1 MSRYPRVVRNR
12 FPLAAAIA
20 LLAALAAAVLLSGP
34 PSLVHAANEPVSLTL
49 TPGNGKITASWTAPD
64 VGTGVINDYDYQHK
78 KKSESTWGGDGT
90 TSGASVE
97 ITGLDNGV
105 AYEVRVRTRYTPA
118 GSNSA
123 VYSDYV
129 TAESTPGVAP
139 GAVTGVTLTSGD
151 GKIIVTWGLT
161 TAVPPVWSYGVRYR
175 QKDTNTW
182 VDLHDP
188 TNVTMVGT
196 VLTTDETSHGSG
208 GDPLDLGAITHATLT
223 DREISFVNE
232 SVGTGSNAKSGVYR
246 LSDGIRSMVFR
257 AQALHFD
264 NTATVEMR
272 FAATKP
278 TASNLHTHGTIL
290 CSSATTPPANPNGK
304 HTTNCQG
311 DIDDTTGPIPTDGY
325 IWAYTVDSE
334 TAKNRNW
341 VIRNPK
347 PAFDNGR
354 AVITGVTNG
363 TEYEVEVNA
372 SNSVGSGTTWSET
385 TSAKAGGPD
394 APAAPTLTSGNAQ
407 LSVSWTAPANNGSA
421 ITDYDVQYK
430 AKTANDWTSHTFTG
444 TGTSTTIS
452 SGIANGTEYEVQVRA
467 TNGNGT
473 GEWSPSGTLKAGVP
487 AAPAAPTLTSG
498 NAQLSVSWTAPAD
511 NGSSIT
517 DYDVRHCSTGCNV
530 ATNWTE
536 LDDSTASTAL
546 SATIATLTNGTSY
559 QVQVRAGNTHGDGPW
574 SPSATLKAGV
584 PAAPAA
590 PTLTSGNAQLAVSW
604 TAPANN
610 GSSITDYDVQYSS
623 DSGSTWTEWNAS
635 DTSTTT
641 SATITPLTNGTSYQV
656 QVRAGNA
663 NGDGPWSPSATLK
676 AGLPA
681 APAAPTLTP
690 GGSQL
695 TVTWVAPSANGGT
708 LSGFKVQYKQSS
720 DATWTAHTF
729 TSTGSTTSTSIDSL
743 TNGTAYD
750 VQVRATNEHGDGP
763 WSPTASATPAQ
774 APAAPAK
781 PSISGTT
788 MIWVA
793 PADNGATITDYDV
806 RYSLDSGSTWTEWD
820 PTSTSTTTFLVLT
833 ALPGGQAMVLQVR
846 AENSAGAGAWSPS
859 SDSVTLPKRAPDK
872 PDPPLLAPGNQSLGV
887 SWTPPESNGEPITD
901 YAARHSIDGSNWTD
915 VLTGASDTA
924 TSTTISGLTNGNTP
938 YVQVR
943 ATNSIGD
950 SAWSDSATQKVG
962 VPVAPAAP
970 TLTPGNAQLAVSW
983 TAPADNGS
991 AITDYDVQY
1000 SSDDG
1005 ATWTE
1010 WNASNT
1016 STTTSATITGL
1027 TNGTEYLVQVRAA
1040 NTLGDGPWSPSATLK
1055 AGVPAAPAAP
1065 TLASGNAQLA
1075 VSWTAPANNGS
1086 AITDYD
1092 VQYSSDSG
1100 STWTEWNAGNTSTT
1114 TSATITTL
1122 TNGTSYQVQ
1131 VRAGNTHGDGPWSP
1145 SATLTPGLPATPDKP
1160 TVEPGNRSLTVK
1172 WTAPA
1177 DNGSPITDY
1186 DVEYRSFSQAKLG
1199 NWVHWKPSETSTSTS
1214 TTITGTD
1221 NGTDYQTRVK
1231 ARNSAGDG
1239 GWSPHSDGV
1248 KSGAPATPDAPVLTP
1263 GSNKLAATWT
1273 APADNGSAINNYDVR
1288 YRTTGG
1294 SAWTRLD
1301 FNLGITL
1308 PGTLPNNETSSTNDP
1323 IDTGELTHADLT
1335 KLGLSFTRESVGT
1348 GANEK
1353 FGVYKLSAGVKSM
1366 KLGMVAVGVTGNVAV
1381 RYANTK
1387 PTADNLDTHG
1397 SPSCVAGS
1405 PSCGSNNPI
1414 GPLLRNSYFWAYTTA
1429 NSTLTSAIWLPSDLD
1444 VAALDRAL
1452 DIAGLTTGT
1461 EYEAQVRASNA
1472 HGDSGWSP
1480 SATASVGG
1488 PSAVRN
1494 LCAHPR
1500 NGSLWLDWSE
1510 PATTNG
1516 TITDYD
1522 LRYREVGTTAWTE
1535 WQPSVTSTTRS
1546 ATITGLTNGKQ
1557 YEVQGRAENANGAG
1571 PWSASDVMRAGVPDA
1586 PQRPSVTANVWDLNA
1601 TWNAPANT
1609 GGSAITDYDVQYL
1622 NSEELPDD
1630 PQGGPAVP
1638 KDANGYLAWDRLP
1651 WIDWQKDTVSTVRS
1665 AQITGLDPLAP
1676 YWVRVRAVNSYGNGV
1691 WSMVSPDR
1699 TDLPQRFQNCSR
1711 TGTTT
1716 LPLGWDCDI
1725 KAGVDG
1731 VGSFDSS
1738 SITAGTGVIVA
1749 GENHGADRAEFIA
1762 VNPAGGS
1769 ATVTTTKAGVTV
1781 DTFNISVTAFA
1792 IASATASDATPAA
1805 GDTFTVTV
1813 TLDSPLHFAT
1823 GKYMIDSNRDPIPG
1837 KYARSWVTLE
1847 MPTGWTAVNPG
1858 DGTASA
1864 PVEVVKYYGKTVR
1877 FTVSVPANATAG
1889 ANTIKVKASTI
1900 DLPTGCVANP
1910 NCFDGIK
1917 DEEIANLSVTVASSL
1932 VSMMVSG
1939 MAAAA
1944 PPAAVGSVSASRSD
1958 GNIVASWPVAA
1969 TSTKYHVT
1977 YTTDTGPNKSW
1988 TLAAAEHPTNSITIA
2003 GADATK
2009 PYIVGVRAGNAAGWS
2024 GWINSAAVPAAVT
2037 TPPAAVSGLSASRSN
2052 GSIVA
2057 SWDAVDGATKYHVTY
2072 STNGGSS
2079 WSLAADAHAT
2089 NSITI
2094 ANADDAKPFI
2104 VGVRAGNAAGWSGWV
2119 NSAAVPPAAT
2129 ATPPAAVSGLSA
2141 SRSGGSIVATWDAP
2155 AGATKYHVT
2164 YTTDVGN
2171 NKNWQLAALE
2181 HPTNSITIA
2190 NADDGLP
2197 YKVGVRAGNAAG
2209 WSGWVNSNTVPPAGT
2224 PPAAVS
2230 GLGASRSGGS
2240 IVANWDAVSGAT
2252 KYHVTYTTD
2261 GGASWSLAADAHA
2274 TNSIT
2279 IANADYGKAYIV
2291 GVRAGNAAG
2300 WSGWMNSNEV
2310 PTALTPPGSVGSVTA
2325 THNGDTVSVTW
2336 DAVGGATKYHV
2347 TYSTDGGGSW
2357 SLAALEHDTNS
2368 ITIADADSAKT
2379 YVVGVR
2385 AGNAAGWS
2393 GWVNSA
2399 PASHSGGGT

>member
-1 MSRYPRVVRNR
+1 M
-12 FPLAAAIA
+12 
-20 LLAALAAAVLLSGP
+20 
-34 PSLVHAANEPVSLTL
+34 
-49 TPGNGKITASWTAPD
+49 
-64 VGTGVINDYDYQHK
+64 GTGVINDYDYQHK

-90 TSGASVE
+90 TTGASVE

-118 GSNSA
+118 GSNTA
-123 VYSDYV
+123 VFSDYE

-139 GAVTGVTLTSGD
+139 GAVTGVKLTSGD

-161 TAVPPVWSYGVRYR
+161 TATPPVWSYGVRYR

-311 DIDDTTGPIPTDGY
+311 DIDDTTGPIPTGGY

-372 SNSVGSGTTWSET
+372 TNSVGSGTTWSDT

-407 LSVSWTAPANNGSA
+407 ISVSWTAPANNGSA

-430 AKTANDWTSHTFTG
+430 AKTVNTWTSHTFTG

-452 SGIANGTEYEVQVRA
+452 SSIANGTEYEVQVRA

-473 GEWSPSGTLKAGVP
+473 GEWSPSATLKAGVP

-511 NGSSIT
+511 NGSAIT
-517 DYDVRHCSTGCNV
+517 DYDVRHCSTSCNV

-546 SATIATLTNGTSY
+546 SATITTLTNGTSY

-574 SPSATLKAGV
+574 SPSATLKAGL

-590 PTLTSGNAQLAVSW
+590 PTLTSGNAQLSVSW

-656 QVRAGNA
+656 QVRAGNTH
-663 NGDGPWSPSATLK
+663 GDGPWSPSATLK

-690 GGSQL
+690 GGATL

-708 LSGFKVQYKQSS
+708 LSGFKLQYKQSS

-729 TSTGSTTSTSIDSL
+729 TSTGSTTSTSIGSL

-763 WSPTASATPAQ
+763 WSPTTSATPAQ

-781 PSISGTT
+781 PSIVSTT
-788 MIWVA
+788 MTWTA
-793 PADNGATITDYDV
+793 PADNGAAITDYDV

-820 PTSTSTTTFLVLT
+820 PTSTSTALFLVLT
-833 ALPGGQAMVLQVR
+833 PLPGGQAMVLQVR

-901 YAARHSIDGSNWTD
+901 YAARHSLDGSNWTN

-962 VPVAPAAP
+962 VPAAPAAP
-970 TLTPGNAQLAVSW
+970 TLTPGSAQLAVSW

-1016 STTTSATITGL
+1016 STSTSATITTL
-1027 TNGTEYLVQVRAA
+1027 TNGTEYQVQVRAA

-1065 TLASGNAQLA
+1065 TLASGNGQLA
-1075 VSWTAPANNGS
+1075 VSWTAPANSGS

-1092 VQYSSDSG
+1092 VRHC
-1100 STWTEWNAGNTSTT
+1100 STSCDDAANWTELDDSTAST
-1114 TSATITTL
+1114 ALSATITTL

-1186 DVEYRSFSQAKLG
+1186 DVEYRTYSVAKLG
-1199 NWVHWKPSETSTSTS
+1199 DWVHWNPNETSASTT

-1221 NGTDYQTRVK
+1221 NGTHYQTRVK

-1239 GWSPHSDGV
+1239 GWSGHSDE
-1248 KSGAPATPDAPVLTP
+1248 KTSGAPARPAAPVLTP
-1263 GSNKLAATWT
+1263 GSGKLAATWT
-1273 APADNGSAINNYDVR
+1273 APADHGSPIINYDVR
-1288 YRTTGG
+1288 YRTTGA

-1301 FNLGITL
+1301 SSLGIVVQ
-1308 PGTLPNNETSSTNDP
+1308 GTLPNNETSATNDP

-1335 KLGLSFTRESVGT
+1335 KLGLSFTRESVGS

-1353 FGVYKLSAGVKSM
+1353 FGVYKLNDGM
-1366 KLGMVAVGVTGNVAV
+1366 KAMRLGMVAGGVTGQVAV
-1381 RYANTK
+1381 RYADTK
-1387 PTADNLDTHG
+1387 PSADTLRTHG
-1397 SPSCVAGS
+1397 SPACTAGS
-1405 PSCGSNNPI
+1405 SSCAATNAF
-1414 GPLLRNSYFWAYTTA
+1414 GPVAKNSYFWAYTTA
-1429 NSTLTSAIWLPSDLD
+1429 SSTLTTATWLFQDLD
-1444 VAALDRAL
+1444 VGALDRAL
-1452 DIAGLTTGT
+1452 DIPGLTTGT

-1480 SATASVGG
+1480 SATARVGA
-1488 PSAVRN
+1488 PSAVRY
-1494 LCAHPR
+1494 LCAHPK
-1500 NGSLWLDWSE
+1500 NGALLVDWWE

-1516 TITDYD
+1516 AITDYD
-1522 LRYREVGTTAWTE
+1522 LRYREVGTTAWIE
-1535 WQPSVTSTTRS
+1535 WQASVTSTTRS
-1546 ATITGLTNGKQ
+1546 ATITGLTNGKD

-1571 PWSASDVMRAGVPDA
+1571 PWSASDIMRAGVPGAFTRPSIAPRFWDLTATWDA
-1586 PQRPSVTANVWDLNA
+1586 PAD
-1601 TWNAPANT
+1601 T

-1622 NSEELPDD
+1622 NSDELPEDSRGI
-1630 PQGGPAVP
+1630 PIIP
-1638 KDANGYLAWDRLP
+1638 KDANGNEVWDLLP

-1665 AQITGLDPLAP
+1665 TQITGLDPLTA
-1676 YWVRVRAVNSYGNGV
+1676 YWTRARAVNSYGDGV
-1691 WSMVSPDR
+1691 WSGPGADR
-1699 TDLPQRFQNCSR
+1699 TYRPDQDRLCSR

-1716 LPLGWDCDI
+1716 LHLGWRCDI
-1725 KAGVDG
+1725 EAGVDG

-1738 SITAGTGVIVA
+1738 SITTGTGLLKA
-1749 GENHGADRAEFIA
+1749 RESNGADQATFTAI
-1762 VNPAGGS
+1762 NHDGGS
-1769 ATVTTTKAGVTV
+1769 ATVTTTKAGATV
-1781 DTFNISVTAFA
+1781 DTFAISVPAFA

-1805 GDTFTVTV
+1805 GETFTVTV
-1813 TLDSPLHFAT
+1813 ILDSPLHHAT
-1823 GKYMIDSNRDPIPG
+1823 RKNIHDSNRNPIAG

-1847 MPTGWTAVNPG
+1847 MPTGWTAVNPNE
-1858 DGTASA
+1858 GTASA
-1864 PVEVVKYYGKTVR
+1864 PVEVVSYLGKTVR
-1877 FTVSVPANATAG
+1877 FTVSVPAGATAG
-1889 ANTIKVKASTI
+1889 AQTIKVKANTV
-1900 DLPTGCVANP
+1900 DLRDDCVTNP
-1910 NCFDGIK
+1910 DCLEGIK

-1944 PPAAVGSVSASRSD
+1944 PPAAVASVSAGRSD
-1958 GNIVASWPVAA
+1958 GSIVAAWPVAA

-1988 TLAAAEHPTNSITIA
+1988 TLAALEHPTNSITIA
-2003 GADATK
+2003 NADDAK

-2024 GWINSAAVPAAVT
+2024 GWVNSDAVPAAVT
-2037 TPPAAVSGLSASRSN
+2037 TPPAAVSGLSASRSDGN
-2052 GSIVA
+2052 IVA
-2057 SWDAVDGATKYHVTY
+2057 SWDAADGATKYHVTY
-2072 STNGGSS
+2072 TTDTGPNKS
-2079 WSLAADAHAT
+2079 WTLAALEHPT

-2094 ANADDAKPFI
+2094 ANADDAKPYI

-2119 NSAAVPPAAT
+2119 NSAAVPPAG
-2129 ATPPAAVSGLSA
+2129 TPPAAVSGLSA
-2141 SRSGGSIVATWDAP
+2141 SRSDGSIVA
-2155 AGATKYHVT
+2155 G
-2164 YTTDVGN
+2164 
-2171 NKNWQLAALE
+2171 
-2181 HPTNSITIA
+2181 
-2190 NADDGLP
+2190 
-2197 YKVGVRAGNAAG
+2197 
-2209 WSGWVNSNTVPPAGT
+2209 
-2224 PPAAVS
+2224 
-2230 GLGASRSGGS
+2230 
-2240 IVANWDAVSGAT
+2240 WDAVSGAT

-2279 IANADYGKAYIV
+2279 IANADDGKAYIV

-2300 WSGWMNSNEV
+2300 WSGWMNSNAV
-2310 PTALTPPGSVGSVTA
+2310 PPAGTPPAAVSGLSASRSDGNIVANWDAVSGATKYHVTYTTDGGKSWSLAALEHDTNSITIANADDGLPYKVGVRAGNAAGWSGWMNSNAVPIALTPPGSVGSVSA
-2325 THNGDTVSVTW
+2325 THHGATVSVTW

-2347 TYSTDGGGSW
+2347 TYTTDGGSSW

>member
-1 MSRYPRVVRNR
+1 MSRYPRVIRNR

-20 LLAALAAAVLLSGP
+20 LLAALAAAVLLTGP

-49 TPGNGKITASWTAPD
+49 TPGSGKITASWTAPD
-64 VGTGVINDYDYQHK
+64 VGTGQINDYRYQYK
-78 KKSESTWGGDGT
+78 KQSESNWSTEAT
-90 TSGASVE
+90 TTATSVE

-105 AYEVRVRTRYTPA
+105 TYDVQVRTRYTPA
-118 GSNSA
+118 GSNTA
-123 VYSDYV
+123 VFSDYE

-139 GAVTGVTLTSGD
+139 GAVTGVKLTSGD

-264 NTATVEMR
+264 NAATVEMR

-372 SNSVGSGTTWSET
+372 TNSVGSGATWSET
-385 TSAKAGGPD
+385 ASAKAGGPD

-430 AKTANDWTSHTFTG
+430 AKTANNWTSHTFTG

-452 SGIANGTEYEVQVRA
+452 SSVANGTEYEVQVRA

-473 GEWSPSGTLKAGVP
+473 GEWSPSATLKAGLP
-487 AAPAAPTLTSG
+487 AAPAAPALTPGSTTLTATWVAPSANGGTLSGFKVQYKQSSDTTWTAHTFTSTGSTTSTSIDSLTNGTAYDVQVRATNEQGDGPWSPTATAAAGVPVAPAAPTLASG
-498 NAQLSVSWTAPAD
+498 NAQLDVSWTAPTN
-511 NGSSIT
+511 NGGSAIT
-517 DYDVRHCSTGCNV
+517 DYDVRHCSTSCNV

-536 LDDSTASTAL
+536 LDDSTDSTAL
-546 SATIATLTNGTSY
+546 SATI
-559 QVQVRAGNTHGDGPW
+559 
-574 SPSATLKAGV
+574 
-584 PAAPAA
+584 
-590 PTLTSGNAQLAVSW
+590 
-604 TAPANN
+604 
-610 GSSITDYDVQYSS
+610 
-623 DSGSTWTEWNAS
+623 
-635 DTSTTT
+635 TT
-641 SATITPLTNGTSYQV
+641 LTNGTSYQV

-690 GGSQL
+690 GGSTL

-720 DATWTAHTF
+720 DTAWTAHTF
-729 TSTGSTTSTSIDSL
+729 TSTGSTTSTSIGSL

-763 WSPTASATPAQ
+763 WSPTTSATPAQ
-774 APAAPAK
+774 APAAPTK
-781 PSISGTT
+781 PTISGGNLLMWT
-788 MIWVA
+788 A
-793 PADNGATITDYDV
+793 PANNGAAITDYDV
-806 RYSLDSGSTWTEWD
+806 RYSLDGGSTWTEWD
-820 PTSTSTTTFLVLT
+820 PTATSTALSLLLT

-901 YAARHSIDGSNWTD
+901 YAARHSLDGSNWTN

-962 VPVAPAAP
+962 VPAAPAAP
-970 TLTPGNAQLAVSW
+970 MLTPGSTQLAVSW
-983 TAPADNGS
+983 TAPAHNGS

-1010 WNASNT
+1010 WNAGNT
-1016 STTTSATITGL
+1016 GTTTSATITGL

-1040 NTLGDGPWSPSATLK
+1040 NTLGDGPWSPSATVI
-1055 AGVPAAPAAP
+1055 AGAPPAPEAP

-1075 VSWTAPANNGS
+1075 VSWTAPAHNGS

-1092 VQYSSDSG
+1092 VQYKATTAN
-1100 STWTEWNAGNTSTT
+1100 TWTSHAFTGSETSTT
-1114 TSATITTL
+1114 ISSGIA
-1122 TNGTSYQVQ
+1122 NGTEYEVQ
-1131 VRAGNTHGDGPWSP
+1131 VRATNGNGTGEWSP
-1145 SATLTPGLPATPDKP
+1145 SATLKAGLPAAPGKP
-1160 TVEPGNRSLTVK
+1160 TVTPGNGFITVS

-1186 DVEYRSFSQAKLG
+1186 DVEYRTYSQAKLG
-1199 NWVHWKPSETSTSTS
+1199 DWVHWNPNETSTSTS
-1214 TTITGTD
+1214 TTITTPGGQ
-1221 NGTDYQTRVK
+1221 NYHTRVR
-1231 ARNSAGDG
+1231 AGNSVGDG
-1239 GWSPHSDGV
+1239 PASPPSDGV
-1248 KSGAPATPDAPVLTP
+1248 TAGVPATPAAPVLTP
-1263 GSNKLAATWT
+1263 GSGKLAATWT
-1273 APADNGSAINNYDVR
+1273 SPADHGSPIINYDVR
-1288 YRTTGG
+1288 YRTTGA

-1301 FNLGITL
+1301 FSLGIVVQ
-1308 PGTLPNNETSSTNDP
+1308 GTLPNNETSATNDP

-1335 KLGLSFTRESVGT
+1335 KLGLSITRESVGT

-1353 FGVYKLSAGVKSM
+1353 FGVYKLNDGMKAM
-1366 KLGMVAVGVTGNVAV
+1366 KLGMVVVGVTGQVAV
-1381 RYANTK
+1381 RYADTK
-1387 PTADNLDTHG
+1387 PSADNLHTHG
-1397 SPSCVAGS
+1397 SEACSGPSTCSAT
-1405 PSCGSNNPI
+1405 NAF
-1414 GPLLRNSYFWAYTTA
+1414 GPLPRNSYFWAYTTA
-1429 NSTLTSAIWLPSDLD
+1429 SSTITSATWLFSDLD
-1444 VAALDRAL
+1444 VAAIDRAL
-1452 DIAGLTTGT
+1452 DIPGLTTGT

-1488 PSAVRN
+1488 PSAVRK
-1494 LCAHPR
+1494 LRAHPR
-1500 NGSLWLDWSE
+1500 NGALQVGWNP

-1546 ATITGLTNGKQ
+1546 ATITGLTNGKD
-1557 YEVQGRAENANGAG
+1557 YEVQARAENANGAG
-1571 PWSASDVMRAGVPDA
+1571 PWSASDVMRAGVPGA
-1586 PQRPSVTANVWDLNA
+1586 FRRPTVTAGFWYLNV
-1601 TWNAPANT
+1601 TWVAPAET

-1622 NSEELPDD
+1622 NSDDLPQDSR
-1630 PQGGPAVP
+1630 GVP
-1638 KDANGYLAWDRLP
+1638 VVPTDANGNSDWDLLP
-1651 WIDWQKDTVSTVRS
+1651 WIDWQADTVSTVRS
-1665 AQITGLDPLAP
+1665 TQITGLEPATA
-1676 YWVRVRAVNSYGNGV
+1676 YWTRARAVNSYGDGV
-1691 WSMVSPDR
+1691 WSNQTADR
-1699 TDLPQRFQNCSR
+1699 THLPDQAKRCSR

-1716 LPLGWDCDI
+1716 LPLGWRCDI
-1725 KAGVDG
+1725 EAGVDG

-1738 SITAGTGVIVA
+1738 SITAGTSLLKA
-1749 GENHGADRAEFIA
+1749 RETNGADQATFTAI
-1762 VNPAGGS
+1762 NHAGGS
-1769 ATVTTTKAGVTV
+1769 ATVTTTKAGATV
-1781 DTFNISVTAFA
+1781 DTFAISVTPFA
-1792 IASATASDATPAA
+1792 IASAVASDATPTA
-1805 GDTFTVTV
+1805 GETFTVTV
-1813 TLDSPLHFAT
+1813 TLDSPLHLAT
-1823 GKYMIDSNRDPIPG
+1823 RKNIIDSNRKPIAG
-1837 KYARSWVTLE
+1837 KYARSWVTLA
-1847 MPTGWTAVNPG
+1847 MPTGWTAVNPT

-1864 PVEVVKYYGKTVR
+1864 PVEVVSYLGKTVR
-1877 FTVSVPANATAG
+1877 FTVSVPADATAG
-1889 ANTIKVKASTI
+1889 AQTITVTANTV
-1900 DLPTGCVANP
+1900 DLPDDCATNP
-1910 NCFDGIK
+1910 NCLEGID
-1917 DEEIANLSVTVASSL
+1917 DEAIANLSVTVASSL

-1944 PPAAVGSVSASRSD
+1944 PPAAVASVSASRSD

-1988 TLAAAEHPTNSITIA
+1988 TLAALEHPTNSITIA
-2003 GADATK
+2003 GADDAK

-2024 GWINSAAVPAAVT
+2024 GWVNSAAVPAAVT
-2037 TPPAAVSGLSASRSN
+2037 TPPAAVSGLSASRSD
-2052 GSIVA
+2052 GSIVV
-2057 SWDAVDGATKYHVTY
+2057 SWNAVDGATKYHVTY
-2072 STNGGSS
+2072 TTDGGSS

-2119 NSAAVPPAAT
+2119 NSATVPPVPPVAT
-2129 ATPPAAVSGLSA
+2129 LTPPGAVTGLSA
-2141 SRSGGSIVATWDAP
+2141 SRSDGNIVVTWDAVD
-2155 AGATKYHVT
+2155 GATKYHVT
-2164 YTTDVGN
+2164 Y
-2171 NKNWQLAALE
+2171 
-2181 HPTNSITIA
+2181 S
-2190 NADDGLP
+2190 
-2197 YKVGVRAGNAAG
+2197 
-2209 WSGWVNSNTVPPAGT
+2209 
-2224 PPAAVS
+2224 
-2230 GLGASRSGGS
+2230 
-2240 IVANWDAVSGAT
+2240 
-2252 KYHVTYTTD
+2252 TD
-2261 GGASWSLAADAHA
+2261 GGSSWSLAADAHA

-2279 IANADYGKAYIV
+2279 IANADDGLPYKV

-2310 PTALTPPGSVGSVTA
+2310 PTALTPPGSVGSVSA
-2325 THNGDTVSVTW
+2325 THHGDTVSVTW

-2347 TYSTDGGGSW
+2347 TYTTDGGQSW
-2357 SLAALEHDTNS
+2357 LLAALDHGTNS
-2368 ITIADADSAKT
+2368 ITIANADSAKT
-2379 YVVGVR
+2379 YIVGVR

>member
-20 LLAALAAAVLLSGP
+20 LLAALAAAVLLTGP

-49 TPGNGKITASWTAPD
+49 TASSGKITASWTAPD
-64 VGTGVINDYDYQHK
+64 VGTGVINDYGYQYK
-78 KKSESTWGGDGT
+78 KQSESNWSTEAT
-90 TSGASVE
+90 TTATSVE

-105 AYEVRVRTRYTPA
+105 TYDVRVRTRYTPA
-118 GSNSA
+118 GSN
-123 VYSDYV
+123 
-129 TAESTPGVAP
+129 TAEYSAYVKTWTTPGTAP

-161 TAVPPVWSYGVRYR
+161 SAVPPVSSYGVRYR
-175 QKDTNTW
+175 QKDSNTW
-182 VDLHDP
+182 VSLSDP
-188 TNVTMVGT
+188 TDVTMVGT
-196 VLTTDETSHGSG
+196 ALTTDETSHGSG
-208 GDPLDLGAITHATLT
+208 GDPLDLGEITHATLT
-223 DREISFVNE
+223 AREISFVNE

-246 LSDGIRSMVFR
+246 LSDGIRSMNFR
-257 AQALHFD
+257 AHTLKFS
-264 NTATVEMR
+264 NEATVKVR
-272 FAATKP
+272 YAATKP
-278 TASNLHTHGTIL
+278 TASNLHTHGTEL
-290 CSSATTPPANPNGK
+290 CTQDAALPNFTAVCSGNINDATGS
-304 HTTNCQG
+304 
-311 DIDDTTGPIPTDGY
+311 IPTGGY
-325 IWAYTVDSE
+325 LWAYTVDSE
-334 TAKNRNW
+334 TAVSRNW
-341 VIRNPK
+341 VIQNPK
-347 PAFDNGR
+347 PAFDNRR

-372 SNSVGSGTTWSET
+372 TNPAGSSASWSD
-385 TSAKAGGPD
+385 TSSTKAGGPD

-407 LSVSWTAPANNGSA
+407 ISVSWTAPANNGSA

-430 AKTANDWTSHTFTG
+430 AKTVNTWTSHTFTG

-452 SGIANGTEYEVQVRA
+452 SSIANGTEYEVQVRA

-473 GEWSPSGTLKAGVP
+473 GEWSPSATLKAGVP
-487 AAPAAPTLTSG
+487 AAPAAPTLASG

-511 NGSSIT
+511 NGSTITDYDVQYSSDNGTTWTEWNASDTSTTTSATITTLTNGTSYQVQVRAGNTHGDGPWSPTATLKAGLPAAPAAPTLTSGNAQLAVSWTAPADNGSSIT
-517 DYDVRHCSTGCNV
+517 DYDVQYSSDGGT
-530 ATNWTE
+530 TWTE
-536 LDDSTASTAL
+536 WNASNTSTTT
-546 SATIATLTNGTSY
+546 SATITPLTNGTSY

-574 SPSATLKAGV
+574 SPSATLKAG
-584 PAAPAA
+584 
-590 PTLTSGNAQLAVSW
+590 
-604 TAPANN
+604 
-610 GSSITDYDVQYSS
+610 
-623 DSGSTWTEWNAS
+623 
-635 DTSTTT
+635 
-641 SATITPLTNGTSYQV
+641 
-656 QVRAGNA
+656 
-663 NGDGPWSPSATLK
+663 
-676 AGLPA
+676 LPA

-690 GGSQL
+690 GGTTL

-729 TSTGSTTSTSIDSL
+729 TSTGSTTSTSIGSL

-774 APAAPAK
+774 APDAPAK
-781 PSISGTT
+781 PTISGGNFMLWT
-788 MIWVA
+788 A
-793 PADNGATITDYDV
+793 PANNGAAITDYDV

-820 PTSTSTTTFLVLT
+820 PTSTSTTTFLSLV
-833 ALPGGQAMVLQVR
+833 ALPGGQPFVLQVR

-859 SDSVTLPKRAPDK
+859 SESVTLPKRAPDK
-872 PDPPLLAPGNQSLGV
+872 PDPPRLAPGNQSLGV

-901 YAARHSIDGSNWTD
+901 YAARHSLDGSNWTN

-962 VPVAPAAP
+962 VPAAPAAP

-991 AITDYDVQY
+991 GITDYDVQY

-1005 ATWTE
+1005 TTWTE
-1010 WNASNT
+1010 WNAGNT
-1016 STTTSATITGL
+1016 GTSTSATITTL
-1027 TNGTEYLVQVRAA
+1027 TNGTEYQVQVRAA

-1075 VSWTAPANNGS
+1075 VSWTAPANSGS

-1114 TSATITTL
+1114 TSATVTTL

-1186 DVEYRSFSQAKLG
+1186 DVEYRTFSQAKLG
-1199 NWVHWKPSETSTSTS
+1199 NWVHWNPSETSTSTT

-1248 KSGAPATPDAPVLTP
+1248 KSGAPATPAAPGLTP
-1263 GSNKLAATWT
+1263 GSNKLAVTWA

-1288 YRTTGG
+1288 YRTTGA

-1301 FNLGITL
+1301 FGLGITVT
-1308 PGTLPNNETSSTNDP
+1308 GTLPSNETSHGSAGDP
-1323 IDTGELTHADLT
+1323 IDTGQLTHADLT

-1353 FGVYKLSAGVKSM
+1353 FGVYKLNDGMKEM
-1366 KLGMVAVGVTGNVAV
+1366 KLGIVAGGVTGQVAV
-1381 RYANTK
+1381 RYADTK
-1387 PTADNLDTHG
+1387 PSADNLHTHG
-1397 SPSCVAGS
+1397 SLTCTAGS
-1405 PSCGSNNPI
+1405 PTCGSDNAI
-1414 GPLLRNSYFWAYTTA
+1414 GPLPRNSYFWAYTTA
-1429 NSTLTSAIWLPSDLD
+1429 SSTLTTAIWLFSDLD

-1452 DIAGLTTGT
+1452 DITGLTTGT

-1472 HGDSGWSP
+1472 HGDGGWSP
-1480 SATASVGG
+1480 SAMARVGA
-1488 PSAVRN
+1488 PSAVRY
-1494 LCAHPR
+1494 LCAHPK
-1500 NGSLWLDWSE
+1500 NGALLVDWWE

-1516 TITDYD
+1516 AITDYD

-1546 ATITGLTNGKQ
+1546 ATITGLTNGKD

-1571 PWSASDVMRAGVPDA
+1571 PWSASEIMRAGVPGA
-1586 PQRPSVTANVWDLNA
+1586 FTRPSIAPRFWDLTA
-1601 TWNAPANT
+1601 TWDTPTDT

-1622 NSEELPDD
+1622 NSDELPEDSRGI
-1630 PQGGPAVP
+1630 PVIP
-1638 KDANGYLAWDRLP
+1638 KNANGNEVWDLLP

-1665 AQITGLDPLAP
+1665 TQITGLDPLTA
-1676 YWVRVRAVNSYGNGV
+1676 YWTRARAVNSYGDGV
-1691 WSMVSPDR
+1691 WSGPGADR
-1699 TDLPQRFQNCSR
+1699 TYRPDQDRLCSR

-1716 LPLGWDCDI
+1716 LHLGWRCDI
-1725 KAGVDG
+1725 EAGVDG

-1738 SITAGTGVIVA
+1738 SITTGTGLLKA
-1749 GENHGADRAEFIA
+1749 RESNGADQATFTAI
-1762 VNPAGGS
+1762 NHDGGS

-1781 DTFNISVTAFA
+1781 DTFAISVPAFA

-1805 GDTFTVTV
+1805 GDTFIVTV
-1813 TLDSPLHFAT
+1813 TLDSPLHHAT
-1823 GKYMIDSNRDPIPG
+1823 RKNIHDSNRNPIAG

-1847 MPTGWTAVNPG
+1847 MPTGWTAVNPNE
-1858 DGTASA
+1858 GTATA
-1864 PVEVVKYYGKTVR
+1864 PVEVVSYLGKTVR
-1877 FTVSVPANATAG
+1877 FTVSVPADATAG
-1889 ANTIKVKASTI
+1889 AQTIKVKANTV
-1900 DLPTGCVANP
+1900 DLRDDCVTNP
-1910 NCFDGIK
+1910 NCLEGIK

-1944 PPAAVGSVSASRSD
+1944 PPAAVASVSASRSD
-1958 GNIVASWPVAA
+1958 GSIVASWPVAA

-1988 TLAAAEHPTNSITIA
+1988 TLAALEHPTNSITIA
-2003 GADATK
+2003 EADAAK

-2024 GWINSAAVPAAVT
+2024 GWVNSDAVPAAVT
-2037 TPPAAVSGLSASRSN
+2037 TPPGSVSGLSASRSDGN
-2052 GSIVA
+2052 IVA
-2057 SWDAVDGATKYHVTY
+2057 SWDAVD
-2072 STNGGSS
+2072 
-2079 WSLAADAHAT
+2079 
-2089 NSITI
+2089 
-2094 ANADDAKPFI
+2094 
-2104 VGVRAGNAAGWSGWV
+2104 
-2119 NSAAVPPAAT
+2119 
-2129 ATPPAAVSGLSA
+2129 
-2141 SRSGGSIVATWDAP
+2141 
-2155 AGATKYHVT
+2155 GATKYHVT

-2209 WSGWVNSNTVPPAGT
+2209 WSGWVNSATVPPAATATPPAAVSGLSASRSGGNIVASWDAVDGATKYHVTYSTDGGSSWSLAADAHATNSITIANADDGLPYKVGVRAGNAAGWSGWVNSDTVPAAGT

-2230 GLGASRSGGS
+2230 GLSASRSGGS

-2261 GGASWSLAADAHA
+2261 GGKSWSLAADAHA

-2279 IANADYGKAYIV
+2279 ISNASNNKAYIV

-2310 PTALTPPGSVGSVTA
+2310 PMALTPPGSVGSVSA